1 MKALIENI
9 QHYSLHDGPGI
20 RTTVFFKGCPLRCRW
35 CSNPPTHNRGRVL
48 LKKPNECRGGG
59 LCATLC
65 PRDAIKGVCG
75 PPRVDRARCDACGL
89 CAASCRGKALLMAG
103 QEYSLDEV
111 FGRIRK
117 DMLFYRN
124 SGGGVTL
131 SGGEVLAQHA
141 FAVELCGRCAALGIH
156 TAIET
161 SGFAPYE
168 HFRALALV
176 ADVIFYDIKHLDPA
190 RHKELT
196 GQDNALILANLERF
210 LAETDKSVHIRLPL
224 VPGLNDDAAHLEA
237 YGAYLAGLPGVPE
250 RADLEVLP
258 YHRLGK
264 DKYAMLG
271 REYGLGDTPP
281 MPRAEAEAAVRLLRG
296 RAGDLKVFCA
306 A

>member
-35 CSNPPTHNRGRVL
+35 CSNPTTQSMGREL
-48 LKKPNECRGGG
+48 LQKKAQCLGCGQ
-59 LCATLC
+59 CAAHC
-65 PRDAIKGVCG
+65 PRGAILPESG
-75 PPRVDRARCDACGL
+75 PPRIDRKLCDACGL
-89 CAASCRGKALLMAG
+89 CVASCPGKSLLMAG
-103 QEYSLDEV
+103 QEYSLDAV
-111 FGRIRK
+111 LKRISK
-117 DMLFYRN
+117 DALFYRN

-141 FAVELCGRCAALGIH
+141 FATELCRRCAALGIH

-168 HFRALALV
+168 HFKALALA
-176 ADVIFYDIKHLDPA
+176 ADMVFYDIKHLDPA
-190 RHKELT
+190 RHKALT
-196 GQDNALILANLERF
+196 GQDNSLILGNLERF
-210 LAETDKSVHIRLPL
+210 LAETGKPVHLRLPL

-237 YGAYLAGLPGVPE
+237 YGGYLLRLPAGP
-250 RADLEVLP
+250 DLEVLP

-271 REYGLGDTPP
+271 REYDLGDTSPLA
-281 MPRAEAEAAVRLLRG
+281 REEAEAAVRLLRD
-296 RAGDLKVFCA
+296 RAPGLKIFCA

>member
-1 MKALIENI
+1 
-9 QHYSLHDGPGI
+9 
-20 RTTVFFKGCPLRCRW
+20 
-35 CSNPPTHNRGRVL
+35 
-48 LKKPNECRGGG
+48 
-59 LCATLC
+59 
-65 PRDAIKGVCG
+65 
-75 PPRVDRARCDACGL
+75 
-89 CAASCRGKALLMAG
+89 
-103 QEYSLDEV
+103 
-111 FGRIRK
+111 
-117 DMLFYRN
+117 MLFYRN

-168 HFRALALV
+168 HFRVLALV

>member
-35 CSNPPTHNRGRVL
+35 CSNPTTQNPGRELLQKRNDCLGCGRCADLSPRGAIRAESGPAL
-48 LKKPNECRGGG
+48 L
-59 LCATLC
+59 
-65 PRDAIKGVCG
+65 
-75 PPRVDRARCDACGL
+75 DRALCDACGR
-89 CAASCRGKALLMAG
+89 CAGACPGKALLMAG
-103 QEYSLDEV
+103 REYSLDEV
-111 FGRIRK
+111 LVRIKK

-131 SGGEVLAQHA
+131 SGGEVLSQHA

-168 HFRALALV
+168 HFRALALA
-176 ADVIFYDIKHLDPA
+176 ADVIFYDIKHLDPV
-190 RHKELT
+190 RHRRLT
-196 GQDNALILANLERF
+196 GQDNRLILENLARF
-210 LAETDKSVHIRLPL
+210 LDETGKPVHVRLPL

-237 YGAYLAGLPGVPE
+237 YGAYLGGLPGGPE
-250 RADLEVLP
+250 TVDLEVLP

-281 MPRAEAEAAVRLLRG
+281 MPRDEAEAAVRRLRG
-296 RAGDLKVFCA
+296 RAGGLKIFCA